1 MALDDR
7 QIERYSRQI
16 IAAGFGGAAQ
26 ERLLGARLALIAGR
40 GDVEPALA
48 YMAGAGVGHITL
60 ITEASA
66 AAGWASRIRDLNSD
80 VDFTLADRP
89 PNDRDPL
96 LALVADAAARA
107 ALAAAW
113 TVPRS
118 GFAIIARLD
127 APARI
132 AIIPPGAG
140 CPRCLGVGLLDPPR
154 ARAEHAGFVA
164 MVAALETLRPLAG
177 IAAVDGAG
185 VAIDFAGVAA
195 TTRPLTADDGR
206 RGAVA
211 CGCPRAAHGTPASR

>member
-26 ERLLGARLALIAGR
+26 ERLLGARLALIASR

-60 ITEASA
+60 ITGTDAAS
-66 AAGWASRIRDLNSD
+66 WASRIRDLNSD

-118 GFAIIARLD
+118 GLAIIARLD

-132 AIIPPGAG
+132 AIIPSGAG
-140 CPRCLGVGLLDPPR
+140 CPRCLGEGLLDPPR
-154 ARAEHAGFVA
+154 ARAEHADFVA
-164 MVAALETLRPLAG
+164 MVAALETLKPLAG
-177 IAAVDGAG
+177 IATVDGAG
-185 VAIDFAGVAA
+185 VVIDFDGVAA
-195 TTRPLTADDGR
+195 SMRSLTASDR

-211 CGCPRAAHGTPASR
+211 CGCPRVAQGTPASR